1 MPRLTED
8 TFVLDAVYHDLDP
21 IHSFLIFPRM
31 RILPRHFPRR
41 RHHTRHST
49 TTPLLATNPG
59 YSFLTLRK
67 SYLVI
72 SSVPPPLPPSA
83 RASGASPA
91 GVPTHNLPRR
101 FALPE
106 RPPHNI
112 SISLLQGTRNLLLH
126 LSRGRC
132 PPDLTRKV
140 VISLLLY
147 PSRGRVEQRPRNR
160 GS

>member
-8 TFVLDAVYHDLDP
+8 TFVLYAVYHDLDP

-31 RILPRHFPRR
+31 RVLPRHFPRR
-41 RHHTRHST
+41 RHHTRHNHHSFTCNKPRILLPYST
-49 TTPLLATNPG
+49 EELLGNIH
-59 YSFLTLRK
+59 R
-67 SYLVI
+67 
-72 SSVPPPLPPSA
+72 PPPSPSP